1 MIHLKIDN
9 KKYPITED
17 PTLDQWQQ
25 MMSLDFEYVG
35 HWRQLIHIATGVDI
49 EILKEATDEQLRL
62 GAVLVSLA
70 LQRRREVPVVDFNTL
85 NLGQFIDMEYYLA
98 QGLDRSIRKC
108 LTTLDVDTEIATEAL
123 WVLERYQQ
131 WRNNIYKQYAGLF
144 NYDPQ
149 PNDDE
154 EEDGPQ
160 KTPFDIAK
168 GWYRILVELSGH
180 DPLKIDSITKQ
191 PLKEMFNYL
200 AMQKD
205 IAQEEL
211 NQKKQQQREYE
222 LQRNRR

>member
-17 PTLDQWQQ
+17 PTLDQWQR
-25 MMSLDFEYVG
+25 MMSLDFEYEG
-35 HWRQLIHIATGVDI
+35 HWPTLINIATNVPIDV
-49 EILKEATDEQLRL
+49 LNLATQEQLRL
-62 GAVLVSLA
+62 GGVLVSLA

-98 QGLDRSIRKC
+98 EGMQKSIRKC
-108 LTTLDVDTEIATEAL
+108 LTTLEVETEVATEAL
-123 WVLERYQQ
+123 WVIERYTQ

-149 PNDDE
+149 PND
-154 EEDGPQ
+154 EEDEGPQ

>member
-9 KKYPITED
+9 KKFPITED
-17 PTLDQWQQ
+17 PTLDQWQK
-25 MMSLDFEYVG
+25 MMSLDFEYKG
-35 HWRQLIHIATGVDI
+35 HWATLINIATGVPLDV
-49 EILKEATDEQLRL
+49 LAVATDEQLRL
-62 GAVLVSLA
+62 GAVLVTLA

-98 QGLDRSIRKC
+98 QGLQKSIRKC
-108 LTTLDVDTEIATEAL
+108 LNTLEVETNTATEAL
-123 WVLERYQQ
+123 WVIERYSQ
-131 WRNNIYKQYAGLF
+131 WRDNIYKQYAGLF

-149 PNDDE
+149 PL
-154 EEDGPQ
+154 EEDEDSKPQ
-160 KTPFDIAK
+160 TPFMIAK
-168 GWYRILVELSGH
+168 AWYRILVDLSGS

-200 AMQKD
+200 AMKKD